1 MSTAFKR
8 KSISIDS
15 DLITTLEAD
24 AAAEGRSL
32 SNLVNRRLRL
42 AMRKAKARNSRKQKG
57 ATK

>member
-42 AMRKAKARNSRKQKG
+42 AMRKAKARNYRKQKG
-57 ATK
+57 ASK